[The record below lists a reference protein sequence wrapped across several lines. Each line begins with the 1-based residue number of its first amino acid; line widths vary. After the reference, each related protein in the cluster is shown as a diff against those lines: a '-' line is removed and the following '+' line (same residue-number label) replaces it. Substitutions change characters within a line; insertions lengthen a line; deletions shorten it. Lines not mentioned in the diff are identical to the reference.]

1 MVVSLVDLMEM
12 KLAEHLDDE
21 TVQHLVDL
29 KEISM
34 ADNLVDY
41 LVIEMGN

>member
-12 KLAEHLDDE
+12 NLAEHLDDE

-34 ADNLVDY
+34 ADNLVVY